1 LLDFAGGGGDKR
13 RPMVVQVKICGIASA
28 EAADAVA
35 RAGADFA
42 GLVFHPRS
50 PRCVAGEQA
59 AQLSV
64 RLKGRVRVVALL
76 SDPKD
81 DEIAA
86 AIKSAS
92 PDFLQLHGRETP
104 SRVAEI
110 RARFELP
117 VIKAIAVADTDDLAC
132 APQFERVAD
141 MLLFDAKPPPAAM
154 REGGHGAAFDWQLL
168 RGRTFK
174 RPWLLAGGLNP
185 ENVTRAIS
193 ASEAKGV
200 DVSSGVETAPGV
212 KDANLI
218 QRFVAGARAAQFA
231 KEESA

>member
-1 LLDFAGGGGDKR
+1 LLDFARGGGDKR
-13 RPMVVQVKICGIASA
+13 RPMVVRVKICGIASA
-28 EAADAVA
+28 EAADAVV

-50 PRCVAGEQA
+50 PRYVTGEQA
-59 AQLSV
+59 AQLSA

-86 AIKSAS
+86 AIKSAN
-92 PDFLQLHGRETP
+92 PDFVQMHGRETP
-104 SRVAEI
+104 ARVAEI
-110 RARFELP
+110 QARFGRP
-117 VIKAIAVADTDDLAC
+117 VIKAIAVADVDDLASV
-132 APQFERVAD
+132 PQFERVAD
-141 MLLFDAKPPPAAM
+141 MLLFDAKPPPAAVH
-154 REGGHGAAFDWQLL
+154 EGGHGAAFDWRLL

-185 ENVTRAIS
+185 ENVARAIS
-193 ASEAKGV
+193 ASEAGGV

-212 KDANLI
+212 KDASLI
-218 QRFVAGARAAQFA
+218 QRFVARARAAEFA